1 MIKNITTQEKDILER
16 WVFNLISIV
25 LLHEYDREKLY

>member
-16 WVFNLISIV
+16 WVFNLISTV